1 MSGRPAFFLLLLS
14 VALACSPE
22 KNSGPG
28 QASGGIPTDSTFD
41 RELWSTRRGGE
52 YPFREQMLR
61 DVVYNDT
68 IRRLNREQLLSLL
81 GDPDRENE
89 GHLYYTISE
98 KKLGFLTLSLT
109 SMVVRL
115 RPDGSVEWIRIYNK

>member
-1 MSGRPAFFLLLLS
+1 
-14 VALACSPE
+14 
-22 KNSGPG
+22 
-28 QASGGIPTDSTFD
+28 
-41 RELWSTRRGGE
+41 
-52 YPFREQMLR
+52 MLR

-115 RPDGSVEWIRIYNK
+115 RPDGSVEWIRIINK